1 MSLTA
6 KQEVFA
12 QAVARGLTQADAYRE
27 AFNVSAETKPETIYK
42 RASELMSRGEI
53 AGRIEALRAP
63 VAKKAQITLEKHLED
78 LMVLRNA
85 AVKDKKWAAA
95 IQAEIAR
102 GKAAGIYVEKHEH
115 GGPGGG
121 PIPVTSVPV
130 DAYLEA
136 RKRILGEF

>member
-6 KQEVFA
+6 KQEAFA

-27 AFNVSAETKPETIYK
+27 AFNVSAETKPETVYK

-130 DAYLEA
+130 DVYLEA

>member
-6 KQEVFA
+6 KQEAFA

-27 AFNVSAETKPETIYK
+27 AFNVSAETKPETVYK

-102 GKAAGIYVEKHEH
+102 GKAAGIYVEKH
-115 GGPGGG
+115 
-121 PIPVTSVPV
+121 
-130 DAYLEA
+130 
-136 RKRILGEF
+136 